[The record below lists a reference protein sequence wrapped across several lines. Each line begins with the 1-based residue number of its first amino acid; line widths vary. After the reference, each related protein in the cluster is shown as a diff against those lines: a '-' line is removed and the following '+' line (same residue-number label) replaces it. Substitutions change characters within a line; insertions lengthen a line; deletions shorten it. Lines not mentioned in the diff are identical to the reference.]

1 MPHSAEV
8 LKGVRIMQPEVASV
22 FITEELA
29 RRREQRPRIFREVLP
44 FRDLTKKMVDDPRR
58 VLPLLVDTAME
69 LCEAVSGGIS
79 LYEREPAPGVFRWHH
94 LRGDLEKFTGAT
106 TPRHYSPCGITLD
119 RRSPILVQRPE
130 RVYTWLQEANVSLP
144 ECLLVPLYLGA
155 DEPLGTLWIVSEAE
169 GHFDGRHAD
178 ALADLAGFAG
188 LALRMAADQEKLKDA
203 LDAQQLLTREIEHR
217 LKNVLAVVQG
227 LMNMA
232 SRKSGSASEL
242 AGKMTNTL
250 QALSTA
256 QNLVTSKGSQNVTS
270 TATLKDVLGAILA
283 PYDASVRV
291 SGPAIEIGP
300 TAINVLALVF
310 HELATNAAKYGALS
324 SLQGAID
331 VIWEVVADSLCITWN
346 ENGGPAIAAAPT
358 SSGFGTLLAGKSIAA
373 LRGSISPNWR
383 AEGLSVQIEVPIS
396 HLLQ

>member
-1 MPHSAEV
+1 
-8 LKGVRIMQPEVASV
+8 MQPEVASV
-22 FITEELA
+22 FITDELA
-29 RRREQRPRIFREVLP
+29 RRREQRPGIFRGVLP
-44 FRDLTKKMVDDPRR
+44 FPYLTKKMVDDPER

-79 LYEREPAPGVFRWHH
+79 LYEPEPSPGVFRWHH

-119 RRSPILVQRPE
+119 LRAPILVQRPE
-130 RVYTWLQEANVSLP
+130 RVYTWLQDANVSLP
-144 ECLLVPLYLGA
+144 ECLLVPLYVGA

-188 LALRMAADQEKLKDA
+188 LALRTAADQQKLKDA
-203 LDAQQLLTREIEHR
+203 LDAQQLLTREMGHR

-232 SRKSGSASEL
+232 ARKSGSASEL
-242 AGKMTNTL
+242 AQKMTNTL

-256 QNLVTSKGSQNVTS
+256 QNLVTSKGSQDVTS
-270 TATLKDVLGAILA
+270 TATLDDVLRAILA
-283 PYDASVRV
+283 PYAHASIEL

-324 SLQGAID
+324 CLTGAIT
-331 VIWEVVADSLCITWN
+331 VTWELIADTLSITWT
-346 ENGGPAIAAAPT
+346 ETGGPAIATAPT

-373 LRGSISPNWR
+373 LQGSISPTWSSK
-383 AEGLSVQIEVPIS
+383 GLSVCIRMPTTR
-396 HLLQ
+396 LLQ